1 MSWVLFH
8 YAYPFLKDVR
18 PRLKGNKLKA
28 FQHLTKKERRILVVG
43 DLHCPFDLDSY
54 LPFLLETY
62 AKWNCNQILMIGDA
76 VDNHYSSFHQTDA
89 DGYGGGEELDRA
101 IKRLSKYRDAFA
113 KICDKK
119 IEICIGNHDR
129 IIMRR
134 AFDSDIPARWI
145 KSYNEVLGT
154 DWNWVESIVYDDV
167 LYEHGEGGQ
176 AKTKA
181 KNNMMS
187 SVCGHTHTQAY
198 VEWLVGKKYRV
209 FGMQVGC
216 GVDASTYAAAYA
228 KNFKKQA
235 IGCGVILGGHTAINV
250 LMPLGKPKPK
260 PTTVL

>member
-1 MSWVLFH
+1 MWWVLFH
-8 YAYPFLKDVR
+8 FAYHFLKDVR
-18 PRLKGNKLKA
+18 PRLKGKKLKA

-43 DLHCPFDLDSY
+43 DLHCPFDLDGY
-54 LPFLLETY
+54 LKFVVDTY
-62 AKWNCNQILMIGDA
+62 EQWNCNQILMIGDA
-76 VDNHYSSFHQTDA
+76 VDHHYSSFHPTDPDA
-89 DGYGGGEELDRA
+89 FGGGDELDRA
-101 IKRLSKYRDAFA
+101 IKRLSRYRDAFA

-119 IEICIGNHDR
+119 IDICIGNHDR
-129 IIMRR
+129 LIMRR

-187 SVCGHTHTQAY
+187 SVCGHTHTACG
-198 VEWLVGKKYRV
+198 VDWFVGKKYRV
-209 FGMQVGC
+209 FAMQVGC

-250 LMPLGKPKPK
+250 LMPLGEKKAK
-260 PTTVL
+260 ESRVL